1 MFFFFFSHLVKLL
14 LSIALRNSK
23 ADRIMVLSV
32 SHILRLVL
40 KQQFQ
45 DLQVPRVAV
54 SMTPGKVWMLEGSW
68 FSVLFCSMG
77 CHGDSV

>member
-1 MFFFFFSHLVKLL
+1 
-14 LSIALRNSK
+14 
-23 ADRIMVLSV
+23 MVLSV